1 MPAESEGR
9 EEGRFAGAALRVG
22 VWASVAI
29 MAAALVLSVLRP
41 GRGETLAWLGVAVLV
56 ATPLLRVVFLA
67 AAFARGRQWRLL
79 AASVAVLGLLAAGIV
94 LGRPR

>member
-41 GRGETLAWLGVAVLV
+41 GRGETLAWLGVAVLM

-67 AAFARGRQWRLL
+67 AAFARGHQWRLL
-79 AASVAVLGLLAAGIV
+79 GASVTVLGLLAAGIA
-94 LGRPR
+94 LGRPH